1 MFGKRCMNTVK
12 SLMTPLIISLVAIV
26 SGTAGA
32 QTLKFAGGPENT
44 YWMLS
49 GNVFECRFEQPVPG
63 YGTAVFVQ
71 RAGEDVTFTLET
83 RRNLMSRTPA
93 RISIAPPPWQPSTRS
108 EPLGLVSMN
117 ASSPVLA
124 LDHGRS
130 NQLMHALREGRMP
143 TVSHETYYDSGRFIQ
158 VQVSAVEFEK
168 AFQDYLL
175 CAAQLLNVNFEQIER
190 SKVRFKTGGEALS
203 QEDLEVLDRIIYYV
217 KNDPR
222 VTAIYLDGHTDSIG
236 RRYDNRQI
244 SKRRAEAVERY
255 LLVNDIPP
263 EIITTRFHGS
273 RYPVADNAT
282 AKGRAENRRVTVRL
296 EVDKDM
302 PLPDEMLFK
311 LPEDASVLPGSLAGS
326 GR

>member
-1 MFGKRCMNTVK
+1 
-12 SLMTPLIISLVAIV
+12 
-26 SGTAGA
+26 
-32 QTLKFAGGPENT
+32 
-44 YWMLS
+44 
-49 GNVFECRFEQPVPG
+49 
-63 YGTAVFVQ
+63 
-71 RAGEDVTFTLET
+71 
-83 RRNLMSRTPA
+83 
-93 RISIAPPPWQPSTRS
+93 
-108 EPLGLVSMN
+108 MN
-117 ASSPVLA
+117 ASSPVLS
-124 LDHGRS
+124 LDYGRS
-130 NQLMHALREGRMP
+130 NQFMHALREGRMP

>member
-1 MFGKRCMNTVK
+1 
-12 SLMTPLIISLVAIV
+12 MTPLIISLIAFV

-117 ASSPVLA
+117 ASSPVLS
-124 LDHGRS
+124 LDYGRS
-130 NQLMHALREGRMP
+130 NQFMHALREGRMP

-222 VTAIYLDGHTDSIG
+222 VTAIYLDGHTDSTG